1 MRGDTDMGIFS
12 TPSVETPPPPPTLE
26 TAATDD
32 DMKART
38 DIRKKMMGAVN
49 SRSTILS
56 QQNSGQKTLLGQ

>member
-1 MRGDTDMGIFS
+1 MGLFS
-12 TPSVETPPPPPTLE
+12 TPKVETPPPPPTLE

-32 DMKART
+32 DAKART

-56 QQNSGQKTLLGQ
+56 QPSSGQKTLLGQ

>member
-1 MRGDTDMGIFS
+1 MGLFS

-56 QQNSGQKTLLGQ
+56 QQQNSGQKTLLGH